1 MALWDHGY
9 VTDVAYTTNAYQE
22 TTPSWLAACSVLL
35 GYRPTDLAAP
45 FRYADLG
52 CGNGLGALIVAA
64 TNPHAEVWGFDF
76 NPTHIENAREMAARA
91 KLTNVHFE
99 DISFEALAH
108 GTLAAADAFDIM
120 VAHGVLSWISPENR
134 RHLTSIVGRRLRPGG
149 LAYISYNV
157 ASGWAGVAPIRLLMR
172 QLAEADHRR
181 TDQAT
186 ADMFLTLDK
195 LRTGGAAYFTVQPA
209 VEARITQ
216 MKAQDPRYLAHEFLN
231 RDWHPM
237 MFAEVAEAMAETRT
251 SYIGSATTI
260 ENVDAAA
267 VPEGVLP
274 LLAAAATAGIRET
287 IRDLASAKNFRRDL
301 WRKGGEHLAGQEHL
315 ALVDSLLLVWTGKA
329 AEGEVTFA
337 GPIGTV
343 TGQAEFYRPMLNAI
357 QQAPTTIG
365 QLRALPE
372 LRDRQ
377 PGEYVQAA
385 LLLLGG
391 GYAHPA
397 WPSGAPAAGGHDA
410 PFAVR
415 PAARDGARRLNLAI
429 IDRLRAGIDL
439 HRLAAPLLGSSM
451 PTDVM
456 EGLVIGQL
464 LDNASHDP
472 EALIDGVTR
481 DVLRSGRSLLRA
493 GQPLRDQA
501 DARAL
506 VGETVRNVLARRLPL
521 LRAAGVVD

>member
-1 MALWDHGY
+1 M
-9 VTDVAYTTNAYQE
+9 
-22 TTPSWLAACSVLL
+22 
-35 GYRPTDLAAP
+35 
-45 FRYADLG
+45 
-52 CGNGLGALIVAA
+52 
-64 TNPHAEVWGFDF
+64 
-76 NPTHIENAREMAARA
+76 
-91 KLTNVHFE
+91 
-99 DISFEALAH
+99 
-108 GTLAAADAFDIM
+108 
-120 VAHGVLSWISPENR
+120 
-134 RHLTSIVGRRLRPGG
+134 
-149 LAYISYNV
+149 
-157 ASGWAGVAPIRLLMR
+157 
-172 QLAEADHRR
+172 
-181 TDQAT
+181 
-186 ADMFLTLDK
+186 
-195 LRTGGAAYFTVQPA
+195 
-209 VEARITQ
+209 
-216 MKAQDPRYLAHEFLN
+216 
-231 RDWHPM
+231 
-237 MFAEVAEAMAETRT
+237 
-251 SYIGSATTI
+251 
-260 ENVDAAA
+260 
-267 VPEGVLP
+267 
-274 LLAAAATAGIRET
+274 
-287 IRDLASAKNFRRDL
+287 
-301 WRKGGEHLAGQEHL
+301 
-315 ALVDSLLLVWTGKA
+315 
-329 AEGEVTFA
+329 
-337 GPIGTV
+337 
-343 TGQAEFYRPMLNAI
+343 
-357 QQAPTTIG
+357 
-365 QLRALPE
+365 RALPE